1 MLVKV
6 YTRRLDHKRHDH
18 NVMAVYD
25 PSHLSHFV
33 KSQPMYDQTD
43 KVSNQRKESN
53 FVSGLGRILKE
64 DQSPIQTIF
73 DNLKLSKTV
82 NRPNWLKYYQNFP
95 EKTSKKYSNDQ
106 SPISS
111 MEQED
116 QINRRF
122 VTL

>member
-6 YTRRLDHKRHDH
+6 YARRLDHSKHDH

-33 KSQPMYDQTD
+33 KSQPVNDPTNGG
-43 KVSNQRKESN
+43 SNNRKESN
-53 FVSGLGRILKE
+53 FASGLGRMLKE
-64 DQSPIQTIF
+64 DHSPIQTIF
-73 DNLKLSKTV
+73 DDLKLSK
-82 NRPNWLKYYQNFP
+82 NDNKQNWLKYYQGSP
-95 EKTSKKYSNDQ
+95 SEKYANDQ
-106 SPISS
+106 SEVSS
-111 MEQED
+111 EEQED